1 MQKNELIK
9 KLHQIR
15 DMGFVKSLRKG
26 STGVGYTFEQLLGVN
41 ENNIPIPDIG
51 GRLEIKATRKDSNSL
66 LTLFTFNR
74 GAWVEKQK
82 EVIERYGYVDEKG
95 RKALKRTLTLNS
107 EGILGLNIDE
117 ENHSVALFD
126 KEQNKVI
133 ATWSLYVIV
142 GKFSTK
148 LDRILYVL
156 ADRKTDKEGN
166 EYFWYN
172 EAYILSEPKPE
183 NFIRAFRNSEIA
195 IDLRIH
201 IKENGKVRN
210 RGTAFR
216 VYEKSLLKLFAKTE
230 RIL

>member
-1 MQKNELIK
+1 MRKNELIN
-9 KLHQIR
+9 KLQQIKS
-15 DMGFVKSLRKG
+15 MEFVKSLREG
-26 STGVGYTFEQLLGVN
+26 PTGVGYTFEQLLGVD

-51 GRLEIKATRKDSNSL
+51 GRLEIKATRRDSNSL

-74 GAWVEKQK
+74 GVWVEKQK
-82 EVIERYGYVDEKG
+82 DVIERYGYVDEKG

-107 EGILGLNIDE
+107 EGTLRLNVNQE
-117 ENHSVALFD
+117 THSVFLFD

-133 ATWSLYVIV
+133 ATWSLYLIV

-156 ADRKTDKEGN
+156 ADRQTDEKGD

-172 EAYILSEPKPE
+172 EAYILSEPRPE
-183 NFIRAFRNSEIA
+183 NFIKAFKDSEIA
-195 IDLRIH
+195 IDLRMH
-201 IKENGKVRN
+201 LKENGTVRN

-216 VYEKSLLKLFAKTE
+216 VYEKSLLKLFAKNE